1 MSAYK
6 EKMID
11 AVKRGYEGLCDE
23 LGEKAQS
30 INIKGNYL
38 NIPFMPDYTFATDDL
53 DFLFDAYGSYGIAQY
68 KKDGSFN
75 KLLICYTDAFTQT
88 IKTEEIDL

>member
-53 DFLFDAYGSYGIAQY
+53 DFLSDPLSSNPPPKPAVVSSDPFGGSSA
-68 KKDGSFN
+68 
-75 KLLICYTDAFTQT
+75 
-88 IKTEEIDL
+88 